1 MECGYQLENR
11 SIKIINHL
19 LFMDDLKLYWKN
31 EGELNSFINTVPIFS
46 QDVIMKFGMS
56 KYKVLIMQQGRIKH
70 SDGLK
75 LPDGELMKET
85 DT

>member
-1 MECGYQLENR
+1 
-11 SIKIINHL
+11 
-19 LFMDDLKLYWKN
+19 MDDLKLYWKN
-31 EGELNSFINTVPIFS
+31 EGELNSFTNTVTRFS

-56 KYKVLIMQQGRIKH
+56 KYKVLMMEQGRIKH

>member
-1 MECGYQLENR
+1 
-11 SIKIINHL
+11 
-19 LFMDDLKLYWKN
+19 MDDLKLYWKN
-31 EGELNSFINTVPIFS
+31 EGELNSFINTAPIFS

-75 LPDGELMKET
+75 LAGW
-85 DT
+85 